1 MWGAVRLLVLIYVV
15 RGFSI
20 GCALVSS
27 KFLWGWWLGSGWM
40 VSFSIS
46 DYFCI
51 LSGFCTCLSWWSIL
65 LIERYLVA
73 KIGTTSWF
81 RCGGSSS
88 LRWNNCGCPAS
99 PERRRPSAASF
110 RPRTHSDGPV
120 SQTLLTSTSKAR
132 AATRL
137 RNPRWLDSTM
147 QN

>member
-1 MWGAVRLLVLIYVV
+1 MRLLVLIYVV

-73 KIGTTSWF
+73 KIGTTS
-81 RCGGSSS
+81 
-88 LRWNNCGCPAS
+88 
-99 PERRRPSAASF
+99 
-110 RPRTHSDGPV
+110 
-120 SQTLLTSTSKAR
+120 
-132 AATRL
+132 
-137 RNPRWLDSTM
+137 
-147 QN
+147 